1 MAWEVRMRKIER
13 NGENKLEWK
22 LLTPA
27 SQDNGIKMDIVA
39 CDSNVS
45 VNELNDVLQKIPELD
60 FKWKMSFS
68 PDLNKQAQEV
78 IFSWKFIKQTT
89 LSNNRFK

>member
-1 MAWEVRMRKIER
+1 MRTIER
-13 NGENKLEWK
+13 NGESKLERK

-27 SQDNGIKMDIVA
+27 SQDNGIKMDVVA

-45 VNELNDVLQKIPELD
+45 VNELNDDLQKKSEWD

-89 LSNNRFK
+89 LSNNHFK

>member
-1 MAWEVRMRKIER
+1 MRTIER
-13 NGENKLEWK
+13 NGESKLERK

-27 SQDNGIKMDIVA
+27 SQDNGIKMDVVA
-39 CDSNVS
+39 CDSNIS
-45 VNELNDVLQKIPELD
+45 ANELNDDLRKISEWD
-60 FKWKMSFS
+60 FKWKMSCS

>member
-1 MAWEVRMRKIER
+1 MIER
-13 NGENKLEWK
+13 NGESKLERK

-27 SQDNGIKMDIVA
+27 SHGNGIKMDVVA
-39 CDSNVS
+39 CDINISA
-45 VNELNDVLQKIPELD
+45 NELNDDLQKISEWD

-89 LSNNRFK
+89 LSNNCFK

>member
-1 MAWEVRMRKIER
+1 MIER
-13 NGENKLEWK
+13 NGESKLERK

-27 SQDNGIKMDIVA
+27 SQDNGIKMDVVA
-39 CDSNVS
+39 CDSNIS
-45 VNELNDVLQKIPELD
+45 ANELNDDLQKISEWD

>member
-1 MAWEVRMRKIER
+1 M
-13 NGENKLEWK
+13 
-22 LLTPA
+22 LTPA

-39 CDSNVS
+39 CDGNVS

>member
-1 MAWEVRMRKIER
+1 MRKIER
-13 NGENKLEWK
+13 NGENKLELK

>member
-1 MAWEVRMRKIER
+1 MRTIER
-13 NGENKLEWK
+13 NGESKLERK

-27 SQDNGIKMDIVA
+27 SQDNGIKMDVVA

-45 VNELNDVLQKIPELD
+45 VNELNDDLQKKSEWD